1 MHSRQKI
8 LTSIVLCAIIAL
20 QSTTA
25 LDVNDEIV
33 SHKMESNFQDGTFVN
48 DTLNITGTITSDSTD
63 ILWKLYDSSDL
74 IDLEYLDSG
83 SYFSEVTPI
92 SVDRWEWSLQVD
104 VSFLNCACILEI
116 THEVSELKSDL
127 IIEKMVFIGEGP
139 FSPIIMPDSEFII
152 DSEMTDDADFG
163 LNVKGIVANG
173 ELNESTII
181 TNYCKV
187 TSGYV
192 CDDSTNGSIESSI
205 NWTGHEGMLIFNSR
219 DLSLTEGEWWFT
231 VSLRDSNL
239 LHSSFSFIVPYKVD
253 LNPPNAVLIA
263 VERVNE
269 STTIILDGSS
279 SDDGVWTSDIQAV
292 WYITEPDGTVRNPS
306 VTENKGLSLLLNPK
320 SLGDW
325 IVRLE
330 VIDFRGRI
338 SSANCTF
345 EVVNVAPQAFISL
358 DELDLNDHVYRMPQ
372 WADWSLDAAESYD
385 AADDYTMLRYRWY
398 VDDVLVSNI
407 SILDISELELKPGNH
422 QIILQV
428 IDTGGAI
435 GNSSMVLEVYADENE
450 SVANPVIAWLSISL
464 VIIVL
469 LISIVIF
476 IQYRGGKS
484 LSVPRWKDNRTSD
497 AQEDDGLLQAMWD
510 DENTE

>member
-1 MHSRQKI
+1 MYSQRKI
-8 LTSIVLCAIIAL
+8 LISLVFCAIVAFP
-20 QSTTA
+20 STTA
-25 LDVNDEIV
+25 ADVSDEIV
-33 SHKMESNFQDGTFVN
+33 IHKMESDFQDGTFVN
-48 DTLNITGTITSDSTD
+48 GTLNITGTITSDSTD
-63 ILWKLYDSSDL
+63 IEWKIYDSSNFD
-74 IDLEYLDSG
+74 YLHSG
-83 SYFSEVTPI
+83 SYFSEVIPI
-92 SVDRWEWSLQVD
+92 SVGRWDWSLQVD
-104 VSFLNCACILEI
+104 VSFLSCACILEI
-116 THEVSELKSDL
+116 THGVSELKSDL
-127 IIEKMVFIGEGP
+127 IIEKMVFIGDGP
-139 FSPIIMPDSEFII
+139 FSPIIIPDSEFVI

-163 LNVKGIVANG
+163 LNVRGIVANG

-187 TSGYV
+187 TSGHV
-192 CDDSTNGSIESSI
+192 CDDSTNSSIQSSI

-219 DLSLTEGEWWFT
+219 NLSLTEGEWWFA

-239 LHSSFSFIVPYKVD
+239 LHSSFSFTVPYKVD

-263 VERVNE
+263 VESVNE
-269 STTIILDGSS
+269 SSTIILDGSS
-279 SDDGVWTSDIQAV
+279 SDDGIWTSYIQAV

-306 VTENKGLSLLLNPK
+306 IVENKGLSLLLEPK
-320 SLGDW
+320 SLGNW

-345 EVVNVAPQAFISL
+345 EVVNVAPQAFINL

-372 WADWSLDAAESYD
+372 WADWSLDATESYD

-398 VDDVLVSNI
+398 VNDVLVSNI
-407 SILDISELELKPGNH
+407 SILDVSELELKPGEH
-422 QIILQV
+422 RVILQV

-435 GNSSMVLEVYADENE
+435 GNSSMILEVYADENE
-450 SVANPVIAWLSISL
+450 SAANPVMAWLTISL

-469 LISIVIF
+469 LILIVIF

-484 LSVPRWKDNRTSD
+484 LSVPRWKDTRKSD
-497 AQEDDGLLQAMWD
+497 SQEDDGLLQAMWD
-510 DENTE
+510 DNNPE